1 MLTKIT
7 YPFSNFK
14 SEATLKNLGNCI
26 IPIHKKYNVTKT
38 VMMTSSNGNIF
49 RVTGPSCGEF
59 TDHRWIPPH
68 KGQWGG
74 ALMFSL
80 IWAWIN
86 DWVNNREA
94 GDLRHHRAHYDVIV
108 MNKRQTILM
117 ITAFIISAS
126 FDGNGPKHGNILIGF
141 GFMTHYLR
149 ESHAIH
155 DLKHQY
161 LPKSSI
167 NDTNRLVQERPN
179 SIANALG
186 LRLYCTNPS
195 IFLSVYRLRRSDE
208 FDSQTHDRNCLGI
221 CHTPCTSCYHN
232 GSSGKRQTKME

>member
-1 MLTKIT
+1 MTHRCVTELINWIPFFSGNNHPLGPLCQYVLILNQAWISNYILKMLTKIT

-26 IPIHKKYNVTKT
+26 IPIQKKYNVTKT

-108 MNKRQTILM
+108 MN
-117 ITAFIISAS
+117 
-126 FDGNGPKHGNILIGF
+126 
-141 GFMTHYLR
+141 
-149 ESHAIH
+149 
-155 DLKHQY
+155 
-161 LPKSSI
+161 
-167 NDTNRLVQERPN
+167 NDK
-179 SIANALG
+179 
-186 LRLYCTNPS
+186 LYWW
-195 IFLSVYRLRRSDE
+195 
-208 FDSQTHDRNCLGI
+208 
-221 CHTPCTSCYHN
+221 
-232 GSSGKRQTKME
+232 